1 MNVFLTG
8 ASSGIGAALAR
19 QFARP
24 GACLGLVA
32 RRADVLAALAATL
45 PATCHVYPLDVT
57 DRAALLAAGRDFETR
72 CGGTDI
78 VIANAGI
85 STGVLTEHAE
95 DLAVFDQ
102 VLATN
107 LNAVASTFHPF
118 IAPMRQRG
126 RGTLV
131 AVASVAGVRGL
142 PGSEAYCA
150 SKAALI
156 NYAESLRVGLRATGV
171 RVVTIAPG
179 FIRTPMTAGNPYPM
193 PFLMDVDAFAAAA
206 RAAILRGARFRVI
219 PWQMAWVARLL
230 RVMPAALFDRLLAG
244 RARKPRRTAAAGTGR
259 GPH

>member
-19 QFARP
+19 ACARR

-32 RRADVLAALAATL
+32 RRADLLAELAAQL
-45 PATCHVYPLDVT
+45 PVACHLYALDVT
-57 DRAALLAAGRDFETR
+57 DRAALLAAARDFQAR
-72 CGGTDI
+72 CGATDI

-85 STGVLTEHAE
+85 SLGVRTEFEE
-95 DLAVFDQ
+95 DLAVFDR

-107 LNAVASTFHPF
+107 LGAVATTFQAF
-118 IAPMRQRG
+118 IAPMRARRG
-126 RGTLV
+126 GTL
-131 AVASVAGVRGL
+131 AAIASVAGVRGL
-142 PGSEAYCA
+142 PGSEAYGA

-156 NYAESLRVGLRATGV
+156 NYCESLRIGLHGSGV

-193 PFLMDVDAFAAAA
+193 PFLMDVDAFAERAL
-206 RAAILRGARFRVI
+206 AAIVRGDTWRVI

-230 RVMPAALFDRLLAG
+230 RILPDRWLDALLAG
-244 RARKPRRTAAAGTGR
+244 RAHKPRQARPPAA
-259 GPH
+259 H